1 MVHTV
6 IPHMVQQ
13 LLLTDRAALVQQQ
26 VFQYPKLLSGKGQL
40 LPTGRGD
47 AGFGVKGYLPAGED
61 HIVLR
66 KLPPGKAAYPGG

>member
-40 LPTGRGD
+40 LPAGCGGT
-47 AGFGVKGYLPAGED
+47 GFGVKGYLPAGEN

-66 KLPPGKAAYPGG
+66 KSAPGEAAYPGG